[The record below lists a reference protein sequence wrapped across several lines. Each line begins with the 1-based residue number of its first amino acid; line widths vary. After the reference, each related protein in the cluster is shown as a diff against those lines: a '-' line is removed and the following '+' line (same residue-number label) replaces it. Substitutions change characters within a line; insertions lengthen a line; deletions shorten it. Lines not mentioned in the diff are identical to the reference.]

1 MTSDRDGAP
10 VSQPRP
16 PLGAALVVPL
26 LAAALTAYF
35 LIDSSRL
42 VWEARANG
50 TVIGVILLGLVALQ
64 LFRIGREVLATRATP
79 GFGDLVERSPL
90 QAQRLGLIAIMVVF
104 ILLAPWVGT
113 TGGLFLSLFLSM
125 VVLGVRSPAILL
137 GVSTAVGATVYILFI
152 YLLDSRLPTGPVE
165 AAIGALLGR

>member
-10 VSQPRP
+10 VSDTRP
-16 PLGAALVVPL
+16 ALGAALVIPL

-35 LIDSSRL
+35 LIDASRL

-50 TVIGVILLGLVALQ
+50 TVIGTILLALVALQ
-64 LFRIGREVLATRATP
+64 LFRIGREVLAKRATL
-79 GFGDLVERSPL
+79 GFGDLVEWSPL
-90 QAQRLGLIAIMVVF
+90 QAQRLGLVAIMVLF
-104 ILLAPWVGT
+104 ILTVPWLGT
-113 TGGLFLSLFLSM
+113 TGGLFLSMFLSM
-125 VVLGVRSPAILL
+125 AVLGVRSPAILL
-137 GVSTAVGATVYILFI
+137 GVSTAVGASVYVLFI